1 MDYQNPCNNT
11 TNGHSIHVPFFRI
24 IMGIEVSPWNFA
36 KKNTMLP
43 IKSVS
48 LIASFLFF
56 AIFVAPQSL
65 QAQETKVLTL
75 ADGSKI
81 EAKEVSVVG
90 DMLQVNTTYGKLK
103 ISKDRLSATTR
114 NKYFGAPPQEKP
126 TISSTNNSTTAVS
139 TSGLKSAPVSTSGV
153 VPASPPNSAQPAS
166 NGSKINMKGTSAAPT
181 GTSEWQQF
189 RGPNGNGVSADTAI
203 NIDWKTKPPTL
214 LWSVPLKDEGWS
226 NPCVAG
232 GVVFQM
238 DHDQAKGEDL
248 VRALDLQTGQEKW
261 QTALPGLKRPINGY
275 TSASPAFDD
284 NRIYVI
290 NREMLVTCLDAVTG
304 KQLWQRNA
312 LADFAAQPPEK
323 AWGFNASPLID
334 ENRLIIIPGGA
345 EAAVVA
351 LNKETGETIWKM
363 PGGPAGHA
371 SPIVFTGAGKKEY
384 VVLNSEGLIG
394 IDPVDGNRLWTLPHV
409 TQFNQ
414 NCATP
419 LAIDQQIFITS
430 AFGVGSKLVELA
442 GDNPAVTWASKEL
455 QARFSS
461 PVCLKN
467 AIYGGTDSKGELVCL
482 DVATGKVG
490 WKQPGFEFGPL
501 ASAGGVLVAING
513 KTGEVV
519 LVEANAE
526 KYNELGRIS
535 LNPAGTTWNNPVI
548 CSGRLLV
555 RNKSTLFCFNVA
567 P

>member
-1 MDYQNPCNNT
+1 
-11 TNGHSIHVPFFRI
+11 
-24 IMGIEVSPWNFA
+24 
-36 KKNTMLP
+36 MLP

-48 LIASFLFF
+48 LIASLLCFV
-56 AIFVAPQSL
+56 IFVAPRSL
-65 QAQETKVLTL
+65 QAQETKVLRL

-81 EAKEVSVVG
+81 EATEVTVVG

-103 ISKDRLSATTR
+103 LSKDRLSAEAR
-114 NKYFGAPPQEKP
+114 SKYFSAPPQEKP
-126 TISSTNNSTTAVS
+126 KISSINNSTTAVA
-139 TSGLKSAPVSTSGV
+139 TSELKPAPVSTV
-153 VPASPPNSAQPAS
+153 VPASSSNSTLPAS
-166 NGSKINMKGTSAAPT
+166 NGSKSNMKGTSAAST
-181 GTSEWQQF
+181 ADSEWRQL
-189 RGPNGNGVSADTAI
+189 RGPNGNGVSADTAM
-203 NIDWKTKPPTL
+203 NIDWKTKPPAL

-232 GVVFQM
+232 GVVFQL
-238 DHDQAKGEDL
+238 DHDLAKGEDL

-290 NREMLVTCLDAVTG
+290 NRGEMLVTCLDAVTG

-345 EAAVVA
+345 EASVVA
-351 LNKETGETIWKM
+351 LNKVTGETIWKM

-371 SPIVFTGAGKKEY
+371 SPIVFVGTGKKEY

-394 IDPVDGNRLWTLPHV
+394 IDPADGKRLWTLPHV

-430 AFGVGSKLVELA
+430 AFGVGSKLVDLT
-442 GDNPAVTWASKEL
+442 GDKPVVTWATKDL

-482 DVATGKVG
+482 DLATGKVG

-501 ASAGGVLVAING
+501 ATAGGALVAING

-535 LNPAGTTWNNPVI
+535 LNPAATTWNNPVI

-555 RNKSTLFCFNVA
+555 RSKSALFCYNVA